1 VSSWSSINANANSST
16 NAKQNIQKKSMKIK
30 AAVLYSM
37 GKERPYHESKPLVI
51 EEVELQ
57 NPRSGEILVKMHA
70 AGLCHSDLSVIDG
83 NRPRQVPMV
92 LGHEAAGE
100 VVELGPGVTDV
111 SVGDH
116 VVFSFV
122 PICGHCRHCMTARPA
137 LCENGVE
144 ANNKGV
150 LMGGGIR
157 LQNRHQQDLHHH
169 MGVSGFAEY
178 AVVSR
183 RSVVRITPQLP
194 YDIAALFGCAVMTG
208 VGAVINTARL
218 QLGQTVLITG
228 LGGVGFS
235 ALLGALA
242 GGASKVIV
250 ADINPDKLKRAKELG
265 AHEAIDSSGEK
276 ALEQVRDLTGGG
288 VDIGFEFA
296 GVVQALAFTYNAT
309 ARGGKT
315 VTAGLPHPSKM
326 LELAVVKLVAEE
338 RTLQGSYIG
347 SCIPSRDIP
356 AYIEL
361 YQSGRLPVDKLLT
374 HQIRLNEINEGF
386 ERLAKG
392 EAIRQIINF
401 DPAPDLSPASVAA
414 EAETS
419 IA

>member
-1 VSSWSSINANANSST
+1 
-16 NAKQNIQKKSMKIK
+16 MKIK
-30 AAVLYSM
+30 AAVLYRM
-37 GKERPYHESKPLVI
+37 GQERPYIESKPLVI

-57 NPRSGEILVKMHA
+57 KPQAGEILVKIHA

-100 VVELGPGVTDV
+100 VVELGRGVSDMA
-111 SVGDH
+111 VGDH

-122 PICGHCRHCMTARPA
+122 PICGCCKHCMTARPA
-137 LCENGVE
+137 LCENGVA
-144 ANNKGV
+144 ANNKGE
-150 LMGGGIR
+150 LMGGGMR
-157 LQNRHQQDLHHH
+157 LTNRHQQELHHH

-183 RSVVRITPQLP
+183 KSVVRITPQLP

-242 GGASKVIV
+242 GGASKVIA
-250 ADINPDKLKRAKELG
+250 ADISPDKLKIARELG
-265 AHEAIDSSGEK
+265 AHEVIDSSGEN
-276 ALEQVRDLTGGG
+276 ALEQIRDLTGGG
-288 VDIGFEFA
+288 VDVGFEFA
-296 GVVQALAFTYNAT
+296 GVVQALEFTYNAT
-309 ARGGKT
+309 ARGGRT

-326 LELAVVKLVAEE
+326 MQLAPVKLVAEE

-361 YQSGRLPVDKLLT
+361 YQSGRLPVDRLMTHKIKLS
-374 HQIRLNEINEGF
+374 EINEGF

-392 EAIRQIINF
+392 EAIRQVITF
-401 DPAPDLSPASVAA
+401 ETAPDPSPAAVAA
-414 EAETS
+414 ETAAS